1 MNPTVIQVTNA
12 DLAALIQAATATLER
27 IDALAEKLSVA
38 VDAIQKDVN
47 DVSGAITTA
56 IPEIQADV
64 KEATTAVKA
73 FKFSFSG
80 PLGMHGGS
88 S

>member
-1 MNPTVIQVTNA
+1 MTPTVIQVTNA
-12 DLAALIQAATATLER
+12 DLAALIQAATATLAKFA
-27 IDALAEKLSVA
+27 ALSEKLSVA
-38 VDAIQKDVN
+38 VDAIQQDIN

-64 KEATTAVKA
+64 KNATDAVKA

-80 PLGMHGGS
+80 PLGMHGQS